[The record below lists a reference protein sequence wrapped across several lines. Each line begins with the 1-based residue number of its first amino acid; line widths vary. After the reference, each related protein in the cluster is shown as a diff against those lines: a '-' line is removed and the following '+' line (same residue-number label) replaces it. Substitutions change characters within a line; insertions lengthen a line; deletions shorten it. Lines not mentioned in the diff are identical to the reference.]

1 MAFNFKNAKEKLV
14 NALLGTPVQ
23 TQEATPS
30 VSYGEDIDNYLNTL
44 ETQPYMQPLLNQPK
58 ETALT
63 LEQYQ
68 RGVANGLNYGIKEIA
83 DMQDKLGI
91 RKPQTGDEKYAASLG
106 EFNQPSVL
114 NIATSNAP
122 RQGGAIND
130 FTSGYREN
138 ATQGFNVNNLA
149 PQKKSLATRIGE
161 GLGTLTRFYNSP
173 LGRMAVATGLSM
185 LTDEVNPLNE
195 GVKAYVGRQTNMT
208 RDKAYRQGL
217 INMGVDEAQV
227 NAIPGIVSD
236 DVFSNIA
243 RAKQLQDYALYRQD
257 MINTQRE
264 NAEALNNYRMA
275 QLEKDVRQNELEN
288 YYKRQQLAQGWEKI
302 KNDKENAG
310 TLNFN
315 NKANLRKEFTSI
327 PAIKNANEI
336 KRQLD
341 NVTSTYNSYKS
352 GKIRAN
358 AADQVMVT
366 TLNKILDPTSVV
378 RESEFARTAAGQSLL
393 AKTQGYADK
402 MVRGGG
408 GLTNAEREDLYN
420 TMLQMYDAQQKEAQE
435 YVKSYT
441 ELAKMYNINPAEI
454 MPRQYLGGIT
464 SNNATTQVGSYQE
477 GQTATN
483 PTTGAKIIFRG
494 GKWQTL

>member
-1 MAFNFKNAKEKLV
+1 MAQNFAFKLAE
-14 NALLGTPVQ
+14 NTPFLTIEGINPELEIAQ
-23 TQEATPS
+23 AQLAQKQANTP
-30 VSYGEDIDNYLNTL
+30 
-44 ETQPYMQPLLNQPK
+44 
-58 ETALT
+58 LT
-63 LEQYQ
+63 LGDRLFGREMTQDYQ
-68 RGVANGLNYGIKEIA
+68 TVNPETKQLELTSLSNY
-83 DMQDKLGI
+83 
-91 RKPQTGDEKYAASLG
+91 KPGFFNDVTGG
-106 EFNQPSVL
+106 F
-114 NIATSNAP
+114 
-122 RQGGAIND
+122 
-130 FTSGYREN
+130 REN
-138 ATQGFNVNNLA
+138 YTQGFNVNNLA
-149 PQKKSLATRIGE
+149 PQNKGWATRIGE
-161 GLGTLTRFYNSP
+161 GLGTLARFYDKP
-173 LGRMAVATGLSM
+173 IGRMAVATGLSM
-185 LTDEVNPLNE
+185 LTDEANPLGE

-208 RDKAYRQGL
+208 KDKAYRQGL

-227 NAIPGIVSD
+227 NAIPGIMTD
-236 DVFSNIA
+236 DVFSNYA
-243 RAKQLQDYALYRQD
+243 RAKQLQDNALYRQD
-257 MINTQRE
+257 MLDAQQE
-264 NAEALNNYRMA
+264 NAKTLNNYRMA
-275 QLEKDVRQNELEN
+275 QLAEDVKQNELNN
-288 YYKRQQLAQGWEKI
+288 YYKGQQLAQGWAKI
-302 KNDKENAG
+302 QSDKENAG

-454 MPRQYLGGIT
+454 MPRQYLSSET
-464 SNNATTQVGSYQE
+464 STNGETIQVGNYEE